1 MLNCT
6 FLADNLLTPIGRAD
20 PFNGVNID
28 NLHQPNMKFKTVLLT
43 LFVAIDLS
51 DDDLARGAEL
61 LLGLLCELVPDGG
74 EHVGEAAPVRVEV
87 DEHELVVGWN

>member
-1 MLNCT
+1 
-6 FLADNLLTPIGRAD
+6 
-20 PFNGVNID
+20 
-28 NLHQPNMKFKTVLLT
+28 MKFKTALLT

-87 DEHELVVGWN
+87 DEHELVVGWKEIQDYHIVSYWTCMGSRITIQQILR